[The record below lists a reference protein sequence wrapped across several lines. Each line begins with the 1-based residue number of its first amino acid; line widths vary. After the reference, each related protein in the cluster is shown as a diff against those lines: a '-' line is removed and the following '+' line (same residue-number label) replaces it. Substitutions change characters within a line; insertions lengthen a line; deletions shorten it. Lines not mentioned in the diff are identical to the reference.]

1 MVNSPIFIGQPPVL
15 SMLGGYWR
23 TGEIYPTLTSK
34 SSQFYNIY
42 QISMFVK

>member
-1 MVNSPIFIGQPPVL
+1 MVNSPI
-15 SMLGGYWR
+15 YWSTSSSLHVGR
-23 TGEIYPTLTSK
+23 LLTGEIYPTLTSK